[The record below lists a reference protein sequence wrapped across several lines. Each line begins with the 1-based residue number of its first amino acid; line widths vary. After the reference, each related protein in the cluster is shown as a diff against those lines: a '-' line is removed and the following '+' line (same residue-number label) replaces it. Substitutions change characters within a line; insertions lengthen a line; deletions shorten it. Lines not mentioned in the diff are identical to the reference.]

1 MKNKIAIIFLAF
13 NLIFFS
19 CSEDE
24 TPLPQELEI
33 EILNVDLAEG
43 KIELRGTPL
52 IQGQT
57 GEWEIS
63 SNNQVAGVFSN
74 KSSFKTFLKGNI
86 YEEYQIKWTISNSN
100 SEISYHI
107 IHRMSAGYS
116 LAELLEADRDIKTL
130 LSFYTFHQLISVQSS
145 HKPSFNELIE
155 AGVSLSE
162 LLNFS
167 SINELYDGGITI
179 SQMIEEGLTLREIFD
194 ELVQRYGYV
203 DYYHDDVIIDG
214 LAQAF
219 INEGFSVNEL
229 LNVGISME
237 RLYFY
242 GITIE
247 QFISNGL
254 SFKEIILG
262 TARITSLYFIENNFN
277 SQKLIDEGIIEETP
291 LTGFYILNYLH
302 NPVSSNPNE
311 TVNTIEIINN
321 NLVGMTGW
329 RLPTIDELNFIY
341 QNRNSLDLKVDI
353 DKLYAD
359 RIADFYDYR
368 NYWISSTKEESC
380 LSNLPY
386 ELNLNFK
393 SGNVTTFCSSSFVA
407 YLLPVV
413 QL

>member
-116 LAELLEADRDIKTL
+116 LAELLEADRDIKKL
-130 LSFYTFHQLISVQSS
+130 LSFYTFYELISVQSS

-155 AGVSLSE
+155 AGVSLRE
-162 LLNFS
+162 LLNFI

-194 ELVQRYGYV
+194 ELVQRYNYV
-203 DYYHDDVIIDG
+203 GNYRDGIIIDG

-229 LNVGISME
+229 INAGISME

-254 SFKEIILG
+254 SFKEIILLG
-262 TARITSLYFIENNFN
+262 NTRITSLYFIENNFN

-302 NPVSSNPNE
+302 NPISGNNE
-311 TVNTIEIINN
+311 TANTIEIINN
-321 NLVGMTGW
+321 NLVGMKGW

-359 RIADFYDYR
+359 RKEDFYDYR
-368 NYWISSTKEESC
+368 NYWISSTRERSC

-386 ELNLNFK
+386 QLNLNFK
-393 SGNVTTFCSSSFVA
+393 SGNVTTFCQSWSVA